1 MYRILGSVINN
12 PLFPIPYPLS
22 PLFSM
27 SRFQKLL
34 NYLKPYKTQT
44 GRGIFALFVVNALSV
59 YIPLLV
65 RDGIDRLKPGLT
77 ADYLVRLA
85 ISIVGLTSIMW
96 AVRMFSRLQI
106 FRVGRKVQ
114 ATLKQN
120 VFEHLLRLEPG
131 YFATTTVGD
140 LVNRFTSDVENITRL
155 VGFAVLSTANIIFAY
170 GLTLPAMLLIN
181 VKLTLLSLA
190 VYPLML
196 IAVNL
201 FSGQLRN
208 QQETVQE
215 SISGLSELIQED
227 MSGIALIKI
236 YAQEENER
244 QAFRQKNQDLFN
256 ANLKLAESRNTIFPI
271 IQGLASISL
280 LVLLWQGGLAIA
292 NHETSHALSWQG
304 GLHIETKEF
313 SVGDF
318 LSLIYLAQALIFPT
332 ALLGF
337 TITAY
342 QRGEVSIDR
351 VEAIL
356 LSEPKIADTAT
367 TLHLDNRFQGQ
378 ISVQDL
384 SYTHPGAE
392 TPALKHINFTIK
404 AGETIAIVGP
414 IGSGKSTLANAL
426 PRLLEV
432 PENTLFLDG
441 YDVNKLSLDNLRG
454 AIAYVPQESFLFSTS
469 IENNIRYGDPLAQ
482 LDKVESAAKL
492 GQIHSEILNFPQQ
505 YDTIVGERGITL
517 SGGQRQRTALAR
529 ALLLDAPILILDDA
543 LSSVDNQ
550 TATAILQNLSHAGQ
564 KRTVIFITHQLS
576 AAATADRI
584 FVMDKGEI
592 VQTGTHQE
600 LIGQTGLYQW
610 LCNQNQLEE
619 LLH

>member
-1 MYRILGSVINN
+1 
-12 PLFPIPYPLS
+12 
-22 PLFSM
+22 M

-34 NYLKPYKTQT
+34 NYLNPYRGQVAQ
-44 GRGIFALFVVNALSV
+44 GIFALFIVNALSV
-59 YIPLLV
+59 YIPLLI
-65 RDGIDRLKPGLT
+65 REGIDRLRT
-77 ADYLVRLA
+77 SFTSDYLTQLALA
-85 ISIVGLTSIMW
+85 IVALTTVMW
-96 AVRMFSRLQI
+96 VVRMLSRITI
-106 FRVGRKVQ
+106 FRVGRQVQ

-120 VFEHLLRLEPG
+120 IFEHLLQLEPG

-170 GLTLPAMLLIN
+170 ALTLPAMLFID
-181 VKLTLLSLA
+181 VKLTLMALA

-196 IAVNL
+196 VAVQL
-201 FSGQLRN
+201 FSGQLRD
-208 QQETVQE
+208 QQVIVQE
-215 SISGLSELIQED
+215 SISDLSELIQED

-244 QAFRQKNQDLFN
+244 RAFRKKNQELFT

-292 NHETSHALSWQG
+292 NQE
-304 GLHIETKEF
+304 I
-313 SVGDF
+313 SVGGF
-318 LSLIYLAQALIFPT
+318 LSLVIYAQNLIFPT

-356 LSEPKIADTAT
+356 FNQPQIADAPTA
-367 TLHLDNRFQGQ
+367 LHLDTGLQGQ
-378 ISVQDL
+378 ITARDF
-384 SYTHPGAE
+384 SYTYPGAE
-392 TPALKHINFTIK
+392 TPALKHLNFTIE

-426 PRLLEV
+426 PRLVEI
-432 PENTLFLDG
+432 PENSLFIDG
-441 YDVNKLSLDNLRG
+441 YDLTNLSLADLRS

-469 IENNIRYGDPLAQ
+469 IENNIRYGDPLANQ
-482 LDKVESAAKL
+482 TVVEAAAKL
-492 GQIHSEILNFPQQ
+492 GQIHWEVLNFPQQ

-529 ALLLDAPILILDDA
+529 ALLLNSPILILDDA

-550 TATAILQNLSHAGQ
+550 TATAILQNLSKTGQ
-564 KRTVIFITHQLS
+564 KRTTIFITHQLS

-584 FVMDKGEI
+584 LVMEKGEI

-600 LIGQTGLYQW
+600 LISQEGLYQW
-610 LCNQNQLEE
+610 LCGQNQLEE

>member
-1 MYRILGSVINN
+1 
-12 PLFPIPYPLS
+12 
-22 PLFSM
+22 M

-34 NYLKPYKTQT
+34 NYLNPYRGQVAQ
-44 GRGIFALFVVNALSV
+44 GIFALFIVNALSV
-59 YIPLLV
+59 YIPLLI
-65 RDGIDRLKPGLT
+65 REGIDRLRT
-77 ADYLVRLA
+77 SFTSDYLTQLA
-85 ISIVGLTSIMW
+85 IAIVALTTVMW
-96 AVRMFSRLQI
+96 VVRMISRITI
-106 FRVGRKVQ
+106 FRVGRQVQ

-120 VFEHLLRLEPG
+120 IFEHLLQLEPG

-170 GLTLPAMLLIN
+170 ALTLPAMLFID
-181 VKLTLLSLA
+181 VKLTLMALA

-196 IAVNL
+196 VAVQL
-201 FSGQLRN
+201 FSGQLRD
-208 QQETVQE
+208 QQVVVQE
-215 SISGLSELIQED
+215 SISDLSELIQED

-244 QAFRQKNQDLFN
+244 RAFRKKNQELFT

-292 NHETSHALSWQG
+292 NQE
-304 GLHIETKEF
+304 I
-313 SVGDF
+313 SVGGF
-318 LSLIYLAQALIFPT
+318 LSLVIYAQNLIFPT

-356 LSEPKIADTAT
+356 FNQPKIADAPTA
-367 TLHLDNRFQGQ
+367 LHLDTGLQGQ
-378 ISVQDL
+378 ITARDF
-384 SYTHPGAE
+384 SYTYPGAE
-392 TPALKHINFTIK
+392 TPALKHLNFTIK

-426 PRLLEV
+426 PRLVEI
-432 PENTLFLDG
+432 PENSLFIDG
-441 YDVNKLSLDNLRG
+441 YDLTNLSLADLRS

-469 IENNIRYGDPLAQ
+469 IENNIRYGDPLANQ
-482 LDKVESAAKL
+482 TIVEAAAKL
-492 GQIHSEILNFPQQ
+492 GQIHWEVLNFPQQ

-529 ALLLDAPILILDDA
+529 ALLLNSPILILDDA

-550 TATAILQNLSHAGQ
+550 TATAILQNLSKTGQ
-564 KRTVIFITHQLS
+564 KRTTIFITHQLS

-584 FVMDKGEI
+584 LVMEKGEI

-600 LIGQTGLYQW
+600 LISQEGLYQW
-610 LCNQNQLEE
+610 LCGQNQLEE

>member
-1 MYRILGSVINN
+1 
-12 PLFPIPYPLS
+12 
-22 PLFSM
+22 M

-34 NYLKPYKTQT
+34 NYLTPYKWQVVQ
-44 GRGIFALFVVNALSV
+44 GISALFVVNALSV
-59 YIPLLV
+59 YIPLLI
-65 RDGIDRLKPGLT
+65 RDGIDRLKISVSS
-77 ADYLVRLA
+77 DYLTQLGLA
-85 ISIVGLTSIMW
+85 IVGLTSIMW
-96 AVRMFSRLQI
+96 MVRMISRILI
-106 FRVGRKVQ
+106 FGVGRKVQ
-114 ATLKQN
+114 AKMKQDI
-120 VFEHLLRLEPG
+120 FEQILRLEPG

-140 LVNRFTSDVENITRL
+140 LINRFTSDVENIMRL

-170 GLTLPAMLLIN
+170 ALTLPAMLYID
-181 VKLTLLSLA
+181 VKLTLMALA

-196 IAVNL
+196 ITVQL
-201 FSGQLRN
+201 FSQQLRN
-208 QQETVQE
+208 QQVVVQE
-215 SISGLSELIQED
+215 AISDLSELIQED
-227 MSGIALIKI
+227 MSGISLIKI
-236 YAQEENER
+236 YAQEETER
-244 QAFRQKNQDLFN
+244 RAFRQKNNELFK

-292 NHETSHALSWQG
+292 N
-304 GLHIETKEF
+304 KEI

-318 LSLIYLAQALIFPT
+318 LSLVIYAQNLIFPT

-356 LSEPKIADTAT
+356 FDRPKIADTST
-367 TLHLDNRFQGQ
+367 SIYVDTVFNGQ
-378 ISVQDL
+378 IAATDF
-384 SYTHPGAE
+384 SYTYPGAIV
-392 TPALKHINFTIK
+392 PALKHLNFTIR

-414 IGSGKSTLANAL
+414 IGSGKSTLADAL
-426 PRLLEV
+426 PRLIEL
-432 PENTLFLDG
+432 PEDSLFIDG
-441 YDVNKLSLDNLRG
+441 YDLTRLSLNDLRG

-469 IENNIRYGDPLAQ
+469 IENNIRYGDPLASRA
-482 LDKVESAAKL
+482 KVEVAAQL
-492 GQIHSEILNFPQQ
+492 GQIHEEILKFPQQ
-505 YDTIVGERGITL
+505 YDTVVGERGITL

-529 ALLLDAPILILDDA
+529 ALLLNAPILILDDA

-550 TATAILQNLSHAGQ
+550 TATAILQNLSQAGQ
-564 KRTVIFITHQLS
+564 KATVIFITHQLS

-600 LIGQTGLYQW
+600 LVSQAGLYQH
-610 LCNQNQLEE
+610 LCNQNQLET

>member
-1 MYRILGSVINN
+1 
-12 PLFPIPYPLS
+12 
-22 PLFSM
+22 M

-34 NYLKPYKTQT
+34 NYLNPYRGQVAQ
-44 GRGIFALFVVNALSV
+44 GIFALFIVNALSV
-59 YIPLLV
+59 YLPLLI
-65 RDGIDRLKPGLT
+65 REGIDRLRT
-77 ADYLVRLA
+77 SFTSDYLTQLA
-85 ISIVGLTSIMW
+85 IAIVALTTVMW
-96 AVRMFSRLQI
+96 VVRMISRITI
-106 FRVGRKVQ
+106 FRVGRQVQ

-120 VFEHLLRLEPG
+120 IFEHLLQLEPG

-170 GLTLPAMLLIN
+170 ALTLPAMLFID
-181 VKLTLLSLA
+181 VKLTLMALA

-196 IAVNL
+196 VAVQL
-201 FSGQLRN
+201 FSGQLRD
-208 QQETVQE
+208 QQVVVQE
-215 SISGLSELIQED
+215 SISDLSELIQED

-244 QAFRQKNQDLFN
+244 RAFRKKNQELFV

-292 NHETSHALSWQG
+292 NQE
-304 GLHIETKEF
+304 I
-313 SVGDF
+313 SVGGF
-318 LSLIYLAQALIFPT
+318 LSLVIYAQNLIFPT

-356 LSEPKIADTAT
+356 FNQPKIADAPTS
-367 TLHLDNRFQGQ
+367 LHLDTGLQGQ
-378 ISVQDL
+378 ITARDF
-384 SYTHPGAE
+384 SYTYPGAE
-392 TPALKHINFTIK
+392 TPALKHLNFTIK

-426 PRLLEV
+426 PRLVEI
-432 PENTLFLDG
+432 PEHSLFIDG
-441 YDVNKLSLDNLRG
+441 YDLNNLSLADLRS

-469 IENNIRYGDPLAQ
+469 IENNIRYGDPLANQ
-482 LDKVESAAKL
+482 TVVEAAAKL
-492 GQIHSEILNFPQQ
+492 GQIHWEVLNFPQQ

-529 ALLLDAPILILDDA
+529 ALLLNSPILILDDA

-550 TATAILQNLSHAGQ
+550 TATAILQNLSKTGQ
-564 KRTVIFITHQLS
+564 KRTTIFITHQLS

-584 FVMDKGEI
+584 LVMEKGEI
-592 VQTGTHQE
+592 VQAGTHQD
-600 LIGQTGLYQW
+600 LISQEGLYQW
-610 LCNQNQLEE
+610 LCGQNQLEE

>member
-1 MYRILGSVINN
+1 
-12 PLFPIPYPLS
+12 
-22 PLFSM
+22 M

-34 NYLKPYKTQT
+34 NYLNPYRGQVAQ
-44 GRGIFALFVVNALSV
+44 GIFALFIVNALSV
-59 YIPLLV
+59 YLPLLI
-65 RDGIDRLKPGLT
+65 REGIDRLRT
-77 ADYLVRLA
+77 SFTSDYLTQLA
-85 ISIVGLTSIMW
+85 IAIVALTTVMW
-96 AVRMFSRLQI
+96 VVRMISRITI
-106 FRVGRKVQ
+106 FRVGRQVQ

-120 VFEHLLRLEPG
+120 IFEHLLQLEPG

-170 GLTLPAMLLIN
+170 ALTLPAMLFID
-181 VKLTLLSLA
+181 VKLTLMALA

-196 IAVNL
+196 VAVQL
-201 FSGQLRN
+201 FSGQLRD
-208 QQETVQE
+208 QQVVVQE
-215 SISGLSELIQED
+215 SISDLSELIQED

-244 QAFRQKNQDLFN
+244 RAFRKKNQELFT

-292 NHETSHALSWQG
+292 NQE
-304 GLHIETKEF
+304 I
-313 SVGDF
+313 SVGGF
-318 LSLIYLAQALIFPT
+318 LSLVIYAQNLIFPT

-356 LSEPKIADTAT
+356 FNQPKIADAPTA
-367 TLHLDNRFQGQ
+367 LHLDTTLQGQ
-378 ISVQDL
+378 ITARDF
-384 SYTHPGAE
+384 SYTYPGAE
-392 TPALKHINFTIK
+392 TPALKHLNFTIK

-426 PRLLEV
+426 PRLVEI
-432 PENTLFLDG
+432 PENSLFIDG
-441 YDVNKLSLDNLRG
+441 YDLNNLSLADLRS

-469 IENNIRYGDPLAQ
+469 IENNIRYGDPLANQ
-482 LDKVESAAKL
+482 TVVEAAAKL
-492 GQIHSEILNFPQQ
+492 GQIHWEVLNFPQQ

-529 ALLLDAPILILDDA
+529 ALLLNSPILILDDA

-550 TATAILQNLSHAGQ
+550 TATAILQNLSKTGQ
-564 KRTVIFITHQLS
+564 KRTTIFITHQLS
-576 AAATADRI
+576 AAATANRI
-584 FVMDKGEI
+584 LVMEKGEI

-600 LIGQTGLYQW
+600 LISQEGLYQW
-610 LCNQNQLEE
+610 LCGQNQLEE